1 MRSERVGKWLVGVSM
16 GASLLLA
23 TTATPSHATAVTL
36 TGSGTGSRSAS
47 ATFDNV
53 SFFGFNF
60 LQVTLTNTATYD
72 PTSTSQILTAIF
84 FNLPGNPTL
93 TRVGAL
99 LAEGSTVKGI
109 NPDPVN
115 LGGEWAYRTGLSVG
129 GYSQGISSAALGLFG
144 SGDRFVGNN
153 LQGPDSPEGIQYG
166 ISTENDTSGN
176 DGSGLSGQQLVRNTV
191 VFYLGGISAGFDP
204 LQSIT
209 SVRFQYGTDLAS
221 SPYVS
226 SDYHGPATRVPYPS
240 SLALLG
246 FGALG
251 AVLIVRRSAV
261 VALIRR

>member
-1 MRSERVGKWLVGVSM
+1 MFLGQVGRWVLGVSM
-16 GASLLLA
+16 GASLVLA
-23 TTATPSHATAVTL
+23 ASATPSHATAVTL

-72 PTSTSQILTAIF
+72 PTSSSQILTAMF

-93 TRVGAL
+93 TRVGAFL
-99 LAEGSTVKGI
+99 PDGNTVKGI
-109 NPDPVN
+109 NPDPSN
-115 LGGEWAYRTGLSVG
+115 LGGEWAYKSGLSVG
-129 GYSQGISSAALGLFG
+129 GFSQGISSASLGLFG
-144 SGDRFVGNN
+144 SGDRFPGSN

-176 DGSGLSGQQLVRNTV
+176 DDGGLSGQQLVRNTV

-204 LQSIT
+204 LSSIT

-221 SPYVS
+221 SPYLNS
-226 SDYHGPATRVPYPS
+226 EYHGPATRVPYPS

-251 AVLIVRRSAV
+251 AVLIVRRRAV
-261 VALIRR
+261 LGLVRG